1 MPKVAFYTLGCK
13 VNQYESEA
21 MVGLFRQA
29 GYEIV
34 PFEED
39 ADVYVINTC
48 TVTNIS
54 DRKSRQMIRRAVRRN
69 PNAIVAVTGCYTQRA
84 ADEVLSIEGVDL
96 IIGTDERHN
105 IVELVQKAHGADGPI
120 NVVKDIRNVKSF
132 EEIPIE
138 SYEGKTRAFV
148 KIEDGCDRYCTY
160 CIIPYA
166 RGPVR
171 SRAPQDIVDEVSR
184 LSQSGF
190 KEIVLTG
197 IHVASYG
204 KDMGDIGLIDIIE
217 RVHEIEGIERIRL
230 SSIEP
235 TTLDGS
241 FITRIKELPKVCP
254 HFHISLQS
262 GCDTV
267 LRRMGRRYTTAM
279 YKDIVNR
286 LRKAIPDVAVTTD
299 VIVGF
304 PGETDGEFEQTLAFV
319 KEIGFSQMHVF
330 PYSPRE
336 GTPAAKFRDQVP
348 AHIKEQRSHMM
359 LQIARE
365 LKMSFM
371 RSHIGRIIPVLF
383 EHEIEDG
390 YYEGLTPNYIRVI
403 MRSDTDISGRII
415 NVQLNKA
422 EDDYIEGGVED
433 GRLYILQ
440 DSIG

>member
-54 DRKSRQMIRRAVRRN
+54 DRKSRQMIRRAVRQN

-120 NVVKDIRNVKSF
+120 NAVKDIRNVKSF
-132 EEIPIE
+132 EEMPIE
-138 SYEGKTRAFV
+138 SYEGKARAFV

-171 SRAPQDIVDEVSR
+171 SRAPQDIIDEVSR
-184 LSQSGF
+184 LSRSGF

-204 KDMGDIGLIDIIE
+204 KDIGGIALIDIIE
-217 RVHEIEGIERIRL
+217 RVHGIEGIERIRL
-230 SSIEP
+230 SSVEP
-235 TTLDGS
+235 TTLDDG
-241 FITRIKELPKVCP
+241 FITRVKKLPKVCP

-262 GCDTV
+262 GCDAV

-279 YKDIVNR
+279 YKDIVSR
-286 LRKAIPDVAVTTD
+286 LREAVPDVAITTD
-299 VIVGF
+299 IIVGF
-304 PGETDGEFEQTLAFV
+304 PGETDKEFEQTLAFV
-319 KEIGFSQMHVF
+319 KEIAFSQVHVF
-330 PYSPRE
+330 PYSPRK
-336 GTPAAKFRDQVP
+336 GTPAAKFKDQVP
-348 AHIKEQRSHMM
+348 PHIKEQRSHMM
-359 LQIARE
+359 LRMAHE

-371 RSHIGRIIPVLF
+371 RSHIGRTMPVLF

-390 YYEGLTPNYIRVI
+390 YYEGLTPNYIRVV
-403 MRSDTDISGRII
+403 MHSDTDISGRII

-422 EDDYIEGGVED
+422 EDDYIEGGIED
-433 GRLYILQ
+433 GGLRILQ
-440 DSIG
+440 DSVW